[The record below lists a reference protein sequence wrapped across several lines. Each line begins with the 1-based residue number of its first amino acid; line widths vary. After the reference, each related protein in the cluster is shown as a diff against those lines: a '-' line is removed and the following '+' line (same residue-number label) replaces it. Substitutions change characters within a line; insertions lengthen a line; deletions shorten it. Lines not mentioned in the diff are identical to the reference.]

1 MYGYIYIYSICMF
14 ICTCVCVCVCVSG
27 VFRYVVHCWGAQM
40 GISQILDGLSTDMGI
55 GVVFKQ
61 QLQGLSRNF
70 TDSRIAPSAKIQA
83 LRRQPPM
90 GCIW

>member
-1 MYGYIYIYSICMF
+1 
-14 ICTCVCVCVCVSG
+14 
-27 VFRYVVHCWGAQM
+27 M

-70 TDSRIAPSAKIQA
+70 TDSRIAPSAKMPA
-83 LRRQPPM
+83 HKATASDGVNLVKPHDVVKS
-90 GCIW
+90 